1 MGFLTILRLKA
12 ADLFSRRWL
21 LATLLLLPAGLGMIA
36 GSANVVNN
44 DPAVRLAIVDQDMT
58 PASERLADK
67 LADSGWSLKAGTL
80 AEAERQ
86 LGRGLIDG
94 AIVIRT
100 GYEAGLRDLQ
110 RSRIDYLQAEGSLV
124 TAIVQETVAAAVLPE
139 FTAASLS
146 ERLELLYEREG
157 IQAPGNLRERFDAT
171 QRNYAETIAAFNV
184 VYHSKIDT
192 TPTLTLVVSDYS
204 MEVFFL
210 SVYAV
215 AGTFALASGELRRRL
230 AATSHGMALDYF
242 ATLTTL
248 LLLGM
253 AQILAYTLAMRIL
266 MGTPVRVEDLVTL
279 TVFLLLMLGLGQL
292 AVLLDAAHRMYF
304 SLLVLLLLGIL
315 GGAFFQLPEKLL
327 GEIGQYSPHG
337 WALARIRGYE
347 VLPLVVPVFLSA
359 VLMAAG
365 LPLQRRAVRRQKE

>member
-1 MGFLTILRLKA
+1 
-12 ADLFSRRWL
+12 
-21 LATLLLLPAGLGMIA
+21 
-36 GSANVVNN
+36 
-44 DPAVRLAIVDQDMT
+44 
-58 PASERLADK
+58 
-67 LADSGWSLKAGTL
+67 
-80 AEAERQ
+80 
-86 LGRGLIDG
+86 
-94 AIVIRT
+94 
-100 GYEAGLRDLQ
+100 
-110 RSRIDYLQAEGSLV
+110 
-124 TAIVQETVAAAVLPE
+124 
-139 FTAASLS
+139 
-146 ERLELLYEREG
+146 
-157 IQAPGNLRERFDAT
+157 
-171 QRNYAETIAAFNV
+171 
-184 VYHSKIDT
+184 
-192 TPTLTLVVSDYS
+192 

-248 LLLGM
+248 LLLGI
-253 AQILAYTLAMRIL
+253 AQILAYTLAMRLL

-279 TVFLLLMLGLGQL
+279 TIFLLLMLGLGQL
-292 AVLLDAAHRMYF
+292 AVLLDAGHRMYF

-347 VLPLVVPVFLSA
+347 VLPLVVPVLLSA

-365 LPLQRRAVRRQKE
+365 LPLQRWSVRRQKE